1 MANELFENTKT
12 HEPLAARM
20 RPRNLDEY
28 IGQDHIVGKGR
39 LLRRAIAADQLTSVI
54 FYGPPGSG
62 KTTLARVIASHTKS
76 NFITL
81 NAVLTGVADI
91 RNAIKQAEDFKNL
104 YSRRTILF
112 VDEVH
117 RWNKAQQDALLPWV
131 ENGTIILIGATT
143 ENPFFEVNK
152 ALVSR
157 SRVFQLKQLT
167 KEDLKNVAYM
177 ALNDIERGYGHWRID
192 FESGALEHLIDTA
205 NGDARSLLN
214 ALELAVETTPVQWA
228 PDANPPQP
236 SYGSVIFISR
246 EAAEESIQKK
256 VVLYDRDGDYH
267 YDIISAFIKS
277 LRGRDPDAAM
287 YWLARM
293 VRAGEDPRFIFR
305 RMLIS
310 ACEDTGLADP
320 YALGVVE
327 SCAAAFDRVGL
338 PEGRYH
344 LAHAALY
351 LATAPKSNS
360 SMAFFDALASV
371 EKEDVEVPNHLR
383 DASRDAEGFGHGA
396 GYLYPHAY
404 RDHWVAQQ
412 YLPDQLVGRVFYTP
426 SEQGYEKKIRDEVLA
441 RRELQIAAILEDDT
455 GERALDPTSSQ
466 TTGSKNADVARL
478 LQQQFKDK
486 NAESLTFSPTD
497 QSKER
502 ALQNADMSWRA
513 RLDSNR
519 AQVLLQIRDG
529 MIEAARLVRSDRSL
543 VWNADDA
550 LLLWEL
556 ARKAPEGVTCGL
568 CRSQKGLEVLE
579 QYARTLGDLD
589 KPELLVRPGAEEA
602 AKADGANV
610 AAQQVVDEALLK
622 NVLAAFGEKNIVF
635 DKFFFRNPFF
645 SEESVQSMAYAF
657 AACGIEGKIPERWKI
672 VISQQMPSAG
682 QRLSK
687 IIAKQVLGGAVLDAW
702 RPLLEKMSEAEE
714 KFFGDKSNPL
724 FALSAQSVQKTFEEQ
739 GFKVESKT
747 IKTSEKRRVHQKE
760 ISAWFES
767 ETSSYAAAIKA
778 AIGAEKTAE
787 LSRLFSS
794 AAQNSAFD
802 WTGETVI
809 FVASS
814 AKPTELR

>member
-1 MANELFENTKT
+1 MSDALFSAQKS

-39 LLRRAIAADQLTSVI
+39 LLRRAIAADQLSSVI

-76 NFITL
+76 NFLTL

-91 RNAIKQAEDFKNL
+91 RSSIKQAEDFKNL

-167 KEDLKNVAYM
+167 KEDLKNVAYT

-214 ALELAVETTPVQWA
+214 ALELAIETTPVQWA

-236 SYGSVIFISR
+236 SYGSVIFVSR

-293 VRAGEDPRFIFR
+293 VRSGEDPRFIFR

-371 EKEDVEVPNHLR
+371 EKEDAEVPNHLR

-426 SEQGYEKKIRDEVLA
+426 SNQGYESKIRSEILA

-455 GERALDPTSSQ
+455 GERSLDPTSSE
-466 TTGSKNADVARL
+466 TTGSKNSDVAF
-478 LQQQFKDK
+478 LQKQRFREK
-486 NAESLTFSPTD
+486 NGESLTFSPTD
-497 QSKER
+497 QEKEN
-502 ALQNADMSWRA
+502 ALKNADNSWRS
-513 RLDSNR
+513 RIDSNR
-519 AQVLLQIRDG
+519 AEVLLQIRDG
-529 MIEAARLVRSDRSL
+529 MIETARLVRSDRSL

-550 LLLWEL
+550 LLLWEV
-556 ARKAPEGVTCGL
+556 ARKSPEGVTCGL
-568 CRSQKGLEVLE
+568 CRSQKGLEALE
-579 QYARTLGDLD
+579 QYARSLGDLD
-589 KPELLVRPGAEEA
+589 KPVLLVRPATAEGKSKQEQNA
-602 AKADGANV
+602 PQI
-610 AAQQVVDEALLK
+610 QQAVDEALLK
-622 NVLAAFGEKNIVF
+622 KTLAAFLEKNIVF

-645 SEESVQSMAYAF
+645 SAESVFAMSAAF
-657 AACGIEGKIPERWKI
+657 AACGIEGKIPAGWKI
-672 VISQQMPSAG
+672 IISQQIPSAG
-682 QRLSK
+682 QRVSK
-687 IIAKQVLGGAVLDAW
+687 VIEKQVLSGAILDDW
-702 RPLLEKMSEAEE
+702 RPVLQKMNEAEE

-724 FALSAQSVQKTFEEQ
+724 FGWNVESVKKVFEEQ
-739 GFKVESKT
+739 GFKVEAKT
-747 IKTSEKRRVHQKE
+747 ERITEKRRISQKE

-767 ETSSYAAAIKA
+767 QSSPYAAAIKA
-778 AIGAEKTAE
+778 AIGADKTAA
-787 LSRLFSS
+787 LARLFSS
-794 AAQNSAFD
+794 AAQTSLFD
-802 WTGETVI
+802 WASQTALFVI
-809 FVASS
+809 D
-814 AKPTELR
+814 